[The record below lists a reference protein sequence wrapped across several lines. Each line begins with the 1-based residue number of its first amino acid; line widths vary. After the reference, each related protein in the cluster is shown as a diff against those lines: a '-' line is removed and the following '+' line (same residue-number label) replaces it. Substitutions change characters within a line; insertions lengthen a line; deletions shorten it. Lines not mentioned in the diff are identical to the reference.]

1 MAAKSKE
8 IDTMSITVIDTNLR
22 RKESVPAG
30 TVRHII
36 TSDDGAQDVRAAIQ
50 EIEPGKSAEFNSEN
64 RSHLVYVLEG
74 EGGQLSLKGAKHV
87 ARKGA
92 GLYLEPGE
100 KATLSAGATRLSLLH
115 LHVPKHIRKTTNT
128 PPISYYFDEDRLQSL
143 ISAGKTRIRSF
154 WVNKETGLSGSWDMQ
169 AGLMRYAPNG
179 FSPRHKHEGTPT
191 NPGGA
196 VHFYMI
202 FEGTGK
208 VIEDT
213 ATTPIGPGT
222 LVLIPAGEWHQLVA
236 TDTGL
241 RYMEFQ
247 GPFDFVSTMDKDP
260 EGKDWFI
267 NGSDDGTGRP
277 VKWVQS

>member
-1 MAAKSKE
+1 
-8 IDTMSITVIDTNLR
+8 MSINVIDTNNR
-22 RKESVPAG
+22 RKEPIPAG
-30 TVRHII
+30 TVRQII
-36 TSDDGAQDVRAAIQ
+36 TSNDGAKEVRAAIH
-50 EIEPGKSAEFNSEN
+50 EIEPGRSLEFNSEN
-64 RSHLVYVLEG
+64 RSHLLYVIEG
-74 EGGQLSLKGAKHV
+74 DGGEFSFRGAKHT
-87 ARKGA
+87 AKKGT

-100 KATLSAGATRLSLLH
+100 RAAVAAGGTQLSLLH
-115 LHVPKHIRKTTNT
+115 LHVPKHTSKPANT
-128 PPISYYFDEDRLQSL
+128 PPTSYYFDEGQLQSL

-169 AGLMRYAPNG
+169 AGLMHYTPNG
-179 FSPRHKHEGTPT
+179 YSPRHKHDGTPT
-191 NPGGA
+191 NPDGA

-213 ATTPIGPGT
+213 GTTPIGPGD

-247 GPFDFVSTMDKDP
+247 GPFDFASTMDRDP

-267 NGSDDGTGRP
+267 KGSDDGTGKP

>member
-1 MAAKSKE
+1 
-8 IDTMSITVIDTNLR
+8 MSITVIDTNNR
-22 RKESVPAG
+22 RKESFPAEAG
-30 TVRHII
+30 TARQII
-36 TSDDGAQDVRAAIQ
+36 TSDDGAKDVRAAIY
-50 EIEPGKSAEFNSEN
+50 EIEPHKSVDMELNSEN
-64 RSHLVYVLEG
+64 RSHLFYVLEG
-74 EGGQLSLKGAKHV
+74 EGVGRFSFRGAKHI
-87 ARKGA
+87 AKKGA

-100 KATLSAGATRLSLLH
+100 KFSLLTREAPLTLLH
-115 LHVPKHIRKTTNT
+115 LHVPKHVKKPTNT
-128 PPISYYFDEDRLQSL
+128 PPTSYYFDEDQLQSL
-143 ISAGKTRIRSF
+143 ISAGKSRIRSF

-191 NPGGA
+191 NPEGA

-213 ATTPIGPGT
+213 GTTPIGPGS

-236 TDTGL
+236 SETGL

-247 GPFDFVSTMDKDP
+247 GPFDFASTMDNDP

-267 NGSDDGTGRP
+267 NGSDDGTGKP
-277 VKWVQS
+277 IKWVQS

>member
-1 MAAKSKE
+1 
-8 IDTMSITVIDTNLR
+8 MSITIIDTNSR
-22 RKESVPAG
+22 RKESIPAG

-36 TSDDGAQDVRAAIQ
+36 TSSDPAKDVRAAIH
-50 EIEPGKSAEFNSEN
+50 EVEPGKSLEISSDN
-64 RSHLVYVLEG
+64 RSHLLYVLEG
-74 EGGQLSLKGAKHV
+74 ENGQFSFKGAKHI
-87 ARKGA
+87 ARQGA

-100 KATLSAGATRLSLLH
+100 TATLSAGATRLSVLQ
-115 LHVPKHIRKTTNT
+115 LHVPKHAGKPADAAPTG
-128 PPISYYFDEDRLQSL
+128 YFFDEEQLQSL

-169 AGLMRYAPNG
+169 AGLMRYTPNG

-191 NPGGA
+191 NPEGP

-213 ATTPIGPGT
+213 GTTPIGPGH

-236 TDTGL
+236 GETGL

-247 GPFDFVSTMDKDP
+247 GPFDFASTMDKDP

-267 NGSDDGTGRP
+267 NGTDDGTGKP
-277 VKWVQS
+277 IKWVQS

>member
-1 MAAKSKE
+1 
-8 IDTMSITVIDTNLR
+8 MSINVINTNSR
-22 RKESVPAG
+22 RKESIPAG
-30 TVRHII
+30 TVRQII
-36 TSDDGAQDVRAAIQ
+36 TADDGAKDIRAAIH
-50 EIEPGKSAEFNSEN
+50 EIEPNKSMEFSSEG
-64 RSHLVYVLEG
+64 RSHLFYVLEG
-74 EGGQLSLKGAKHV
+74 EGGQFSFKGAKN
-87 ARKGA
+87 AAKKGS

-100 KATLSAGATRLSLLH
+100 KAAVSAGATRLTLLQ
-115 LHVPKHIRKTTNT
+115 LHVPKHTRKSTNT
-128 PPISYYFDEDRLQSL
+128 PPTSYYFDESQLQSL
-143 ISAGKTRIRSF
+143 ISAGKTRVRSF

-169 AGLMRYAPNG
+169 AGLMLYTPNG
-179 FSPRHKHEGTPT
+179 YSPRHKHDATPT
-191 NPGGA
+191 NPEGA

-213 ATTPIGPGT
+213 GTTPIGPGD

-236 TDTGL
+236 SNTGL

-267 NGSDDGTGRP
+267 KGSDDGTGKP

>member
-1 MAAKSKE
+1 
-8 IDTMSITVIDTNLR
+8 MSINVIHTNTR
-22 RKESVPAG
+22 RKENVSAG
-30 TVRHII
+30 TVRQVI
-36 TSDDGAQDVRAAIQ
+36 TADDRAKDVRAAIY
-50 EIEPGKSAEFNSEN
+50 EIEPGKSMEFDSGK
-64 RSHLVYVLEG
+64 RSHLLYVIDGAGG
-74 EGGQLSLKGAKHV
+74 EFSFRGSKHD
-87 ARKGA
+87 AIKGA

-100 KATLSAGATRLSLLH
+100 KATAAAGSTRLTLLQ
-115 LHVPKHIRKTTNT
+115 LHVPKHTRKPTDT
-128 PPISYYFDEDRLQSL
+128 PPTSYYFDEAKLQTL
-143 ISAGKTRIRSF
+143 ISAGKTRVRSF

-169 AGLMRYAPNG
+169 AGLMLYTPNG
-179 FSPRHKHEGTPT
+179 FSPRHKHDGTATYPE
-191 NPGGA
+191 GA

-213 ATTPIGPGT
+213 GTTPIGPGD

-236 TDTGL
+236 SDTGL

-247 GPFDFVSTMDKDP
+247 GPFDFASTMDKDP

-267 NGSDDGTGRP
+267 RGTDDGTGKL

>member
-1 MAAKSKE
+1 
-8 IDTMSITVIDTNLR
+8 
-22 RKESVPAG
+22 
-30 TVRHII
+30 
-36 TSDDGAQDVRAAIQ
+36 
-50 EIEPGKSAEFNSEN
+50 
-64 RSHLVYVLEG
+64 VYVLNGTGG
-74 EGGQLSLKGAKHV
+74 EFSFKGAKNS
-87 ARKGA
+87 ASKGA

-100 KATLSAGATRLSLLH
+100 KAVLTAGESRLEVLQLN
-115 LHVPKHIRKTTNT
+115 VPKHANKPTNT
-128 PPISYYFDEDRLQSL
+128 PPTSYYFDENKLQTL

-169 AGLMRYAPNG
+169 AGLMLYTPNG
-179 FSPRHKHEGTPT
+179 FSPRHKHDGTST
-191 NPGGA
+191 NPQGA

-213 ATTPIGPGT
+213 GTTPIGPGD

-236 TDTGL
+236 TETGL

-247 GPFDFVSTMDKDP
+247 GPFDFASTMDKDP

-267 NGSDDGTGRP
+267 KGTDDGTGNP
-277 VKWVQS
+277 IKWVQS

>member
-1 MAAKSKE
+1 
-8 IDTMSITVIDTNLR
+8 MSITLIDTNNR
-22 RKESVPAG
+22 RKESIPAG
-30 TVRHII
+30 TTRYII
-36 TSDDGAQDVRAAIQ
+36 TSDDRANDVRAAIH
-50 EIEPGKSAEFNSEN
+50 EIEPGKSLEFDSGK
-64 RSHLVYVLEG
+64 RSHLLYVLEG
-74 EGGQLSLKGAKHV
+74 DGGQYSFKNEKQV
-87 ARKGA
+87 AHKGA

-100 KATLSAGATRLSLLH
+100 KASISAGSNRLSVLH
-115 LHVPKHIRKTTNT
+115 LHVPKHVSKPTNT
-128 PPISYYFDEDRLQSL
+128 SPSSYYFDEEQLQSL

-169 AGLMRYAPNG
+169 AGLMKYAPNG
-179 FSPRHKHEGTPT
+179 FSPRHKHEGTAT
-191 NPGGA
+191 NPGGP

-213 ATTPIGPGT
+213 GTTPIGPGA

-236 TDTGL
+236 SDTGL

-267 NGSDDGTGRP
+267 NGSDDGTGKP
-277 VKWVQS
+277 IKWVQS

>member
-1 MAAKSKE
+1 
-8 IDTMSITVIDTNLR
+8 MSITIIDTNNR
-22 RKESVPAG
+22 RKESIPAG
-30 TVRHII
+30 TVRQII
-36 TSDDGAQDVRAAIQ
+36 TSDDPAKDVRAAIH
-50 EIEPGKSAEFNSEN
+50 EIEPGKALELNSEK
-64 RSHLVYVLEG
+64 RSHLFYVLEG
-74 EGGQLSLKGAKHV
+74 EGGQFTFKGAKHT
-87 ARKGA
+87 AKKGA

-100 KATLSAGATRLSLLH
+100 KAAISAGAARLSVLQ
-115 LHVPKHIRKTTNT
+115 LHVPKHAGKPSDT
-128 PPISYYFDEDRLQSL
+128 PPTSYYFDEDKLQSL

-169 AGLMRYAPNG
+169 AGLMRYSPNG

-196 VHFYMI
+196 IHFYMI

-213 ATTPIGPGT
+213 GTTPIGPGD

-247 GPFDFVSTMDKDP
+247 GPFDFASTMDKDP

-267 NGSDDGTGRP
+267 NGSDDGSGKP
-277 VKWVQS
+277 IKWVQS